1 MSKNV
6 SDERTNFKRDIEEK
20 KFFYSKMGFIT
31 KTLQNFTTANHTT
44 IQYVPTGT

>member
-31 KTLQNFTTANHTT
+31 KTLQTFTTAKYTREH
-44 IQYVPTGT
+44 IVPF